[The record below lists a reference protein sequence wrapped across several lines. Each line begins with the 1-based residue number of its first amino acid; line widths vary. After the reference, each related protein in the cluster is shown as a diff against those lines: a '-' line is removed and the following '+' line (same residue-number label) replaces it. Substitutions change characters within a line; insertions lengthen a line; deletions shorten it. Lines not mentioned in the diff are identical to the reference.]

1 MKNKPKPAKI
11 AKKLEQLN
19 EKIESDA
26 DNIREKYPEIAKMTV
41 AEVVA
46 TNLFVIGLR
55 KAIANYNRFIIKVAG
70 TYYAFQSLKRNNT
83 LEPENFRREYIAC
96 IDKESKMPAVKR
108 NIVLAIGNDAYRR
121 TVKQMMDNYDAIQ
134 NGEVTDNPQITIG
147 TKIRLKTNPNVILNI
162 ISNDCHGDEFECSN
176 GSVLSLKQI
185 EKYYDIIK

>member
-26 DNIREKYPEIAKMTV
+26 NDIREKYPEIAKMTV

-55 KAIANYNRFIIKVAG
+55 KAITSYRVLN
-70 TYYAFQSLKRNNT
+70 YYAFQSLRRNNT
-83 LEPENFRREYIAC
+83 FEPENFRKEYIAC
-96 IDKESKMPAVKR
+96 MDKESKMPVAKR
-108 NIVLAIGNDAYRR
+108 NIILAIGNDAYRR

-134 NGEVTDNPQITIG
+134 SGEATENLE
-147 TKIRLKTNPNVILNI
+147 K
-162 ISNDCHGDEFECSN
+162 
-176 GSVLSLKQI
+176 LSL
-185 EKYYDIIK
+185 

>member
-19 EKIESDA
+19 EKIKSDA
-26 DNIREKYPEIAKMTV
+26 NDIREKYPEIAKMTV

-55 KAIANYNRFIIKVAG
+55 KAITSYRILDNS
-70 TYYAFQSLKRNNT
+70 YYAFQSLRRNNT
-83 LEPENFRREYIAC
+83 LEPENFRKEYIAC
-96 IDKESKMPAVKR
+96 MDKESKMPIAKR

-134 NGEVTDNPQITIG
+134 SGEATENLE
-147 TKIRLKTNPNVILNI
+147 K
-162 ISNDCHGDEFECSN
+162 
-176 GSVLSLKQI
+176 LSL
-185 EKYYDIIK
+185 